1 MKEFMK
7 CYNKCCDSKSKD
19 YVSIPFTKNLPA
31 GILDLPIEILILIFQ
46 ELSIHDI
53 ENCSRTSRLWQAVVA
68 EFFFK
73 GHLKMLAE
81 NDEGIKKGLNENE
94 WTEDCKDVR
103 LITRMYFKFK
113 CFKGNQ
119 IILILKITPKI

>member
-1 MKEFMK
+1 MKEFIK
-7 CYNKCCDSKSKD
+7 CYDKCCDSKSKD
-19 YVSIPFTKNLPA
+19 YVSIPFTKKLPV
-31 GILDLPIEILILIFQ
+31 GILDLPVEILNLIFE

-53 ENCSRTSRLWQAVVA
+53 ENCSRTSRQMQAVVS

-81 NDEGIKKGLNENE
+81 NDEGIKKRLNENE
-94 WTEDCKDVR
+94 WTEDCTDVR

-119 IILILKITPKI
+119 IIF